1 MKYKKLKRAL
11 ALAVAV
17 LMAVPTVNYGGMA
30 EVHAEESQSKKKIS
44 RFEKLEPVT
53 FAAWTEEPFI
63 TKYLNDYW
71 GYYSDYLE
79 AYAVENETSTQ
90 ETIVETDSADQTAVY
105 YNQEEKQAEE
115 ESAVEDAEQAEEK
128 VTVEDMEQAEEE
140 PTAENAEQVEEEP
153 IAENAEQTEKS
164 AGENAEEAQP
174 GESTEPAEEQPADN
188 TDEAEDTESENLTV
202 SSIIGMFR
210 QAFQPMLVHAQES
223 NAKEQG
229 VRLHV
234 KEWKAVSSNIADDG
248 TGTFTYKP
256 VLEDQDYEY
265 YTIDDSVLPELTV
278 NLVEDDSYAI
288 FWDNNVTNE
297 GFEKTYD
304 RLSVKSNYHEIIHN
318 FVGMDIY
325 LDGIQVWRGMEFDK
339 TGDVTATATYY
350 GHQIA
355 SRTIH
360 IIPERDAYTVNH
372 EDEWTNQK
380 VVLQTNEGY
389 EFLQGEDDDE
399 KYSTKL
405 EADVEDGKW
414 ETGAIEFSLYKDMEE
429 EGNFVTSNKI
439 STNYKIDKAIP
450 TGTISVG
457 DLTWNQDFT
466 ESYPDRSGVKVDGSL
481 WVHITGADEGSGVEK
496 IQYQTFN
503 KYPSSD
509 AASIEKAVAAN
520 GGWNEFVGVASINRT
535 GNTIIIAK
543 ITDKA
548 GNVRYIASGRMYA
561 EETDPDATPSNP
573 GTTESTIPSDPGTTT
588 PSNPGTTEPTT
599 PSNPDTT
606 TPGTTDNGTVTPSQP
621 ELNVSV
627 SGIKAQTY
635 TGKAI
640 TPKVVVKDNATK
652 KKLKQGKDYTVS
664 YENNVNVGTGTI
676 VLTGINGY
684 EGVKR
689 VDFTIQPQNIA
700 KKIKAKVNGKKF
712 RYAGTAL
719 TPGVTVTYGKM
730 VLAEGTDYEISYAD
744 NNSKGTAKIYIKGN
758 GNYTGT
764 RTVKFKIT
772 GPQMKEA
779 EVTLSASS
787 AVYGSADS
795 RPGVTAV
802 YNGKTMTEG
811 TDYVVK
817 YPKTWKPGKNT
828 ITIQGKGSFSGSVK
842 RSFTIEKA
850 PMDKVTVSAKNSW
863 QATGKKLNIVPDS
876 VTLDGAALVLN
887 KDYTVKYR
895 SASTGKAVS
904 AVKTAG
910 AYQMVLTGKGCY
922 QGTKTVDFT
931 VTNGTA
937 ADNANTAAPAA
948 KPETKPETTVTGVGA
963 VVDGLQLVESD
974 IEGTFSTGDHGGQ
987 KVKLT
992 ATLSEPEN
1000 REESLKEFA
1009 KEVPDLF
1016 DFYDEKDL
1024 ELSHYDI
1031 HCAATKVEGITDAT
1045 LFSMKIKIDGVN
1057 KDSKVYGLY
1066 KYGWGEY
1073 DRDLGITC
1081 YDGYIT
1087 IRGTYVH
1094 SFNPKEIYI
1103 MVKK

>member
-1 MKYKKLKRAL
+1 MKYRKLKRAL
-11 ALAVAV
+11 AMTVAV
-17 LMAVPTVNYGGMA
+17 LMAVPAVNYGGMA
-30 EVHAEESQSKKKIS
+30 EVHAEE
-44 RFEKLEPVT
+44 
-53 FAAWTEEPFI
+53 A
-63 TKYLNDYW
+63 
-71 GYYSDYLE
+71 
-79 AYAVENETSTQ
+79 
-90 ETIVETDSADQTAVY
+90 
-105 YNQEEKQAEE
+105 AEE
-115 ESAVEDAEQAEEK
+115 TEVSEKAEVIESAELEEQVVVEEAAEPEK
-128 VTVEDMEQAEEE
+128 AVTVEETVEPEESVTAAEIVEPEE
-140 PTAENAEQVEEEP
+140 KAVEEEKISEEETVEGEITEETSKLQQAAENVETSETP
-153 IAENAEQTEKS
+153 DEAISKIAELTLSPETIEKPQTGCNKM
-164 AGENAEEAQP
+164 Q
-174 GESTEPAEEQPADN
+174 
-188 TDEAEDTESENLTV
+188 
-202 SSIIGMFR
+202 
-210 QAFQPMLVHAQES
+210 
-223 NAKEQG
+223 
-229 VRLHV
+229 
-234 KEWKAVSSNIADDG
+234 
-248 TGTFTYKP
+248 FTLK
-256 VLEDQDYEY
+256 
-265 YTIDDSVLPELTV
+265 
-278 NLVEDDSYAI
+278 
-288 FWDNNVTNE
+288 
-297 GFEKTYD
+297 FEKTGEFPTKGEVE
-304 RLSVKSNYHEIIHN
+304 LTFQHE
-318 FVGMDIY
+318 
-325 LDGIQVWRGMEFDK
+325 
-339 TGDVTATATYY
+339 
-350 GHQIA
+350 
-355 SRTIH
+355 S
-360 IIPERDAYTVNH
+360 
-372 EDEWTNQK
+372 
-380 VVLQTNEGY
+380 QTNLASYGTQYAAFDAENRVISGTMAFWAESQAPFGKYTLTKITCGDYELSFPTDQTY
-389 EFLQGEDDDE
+389 EFTLVE
-399 KYSTKL
+399 S
-405 EADVEDGKW
+405 EASKEP
-414 ETGAIEFSLYKDMEE
+414 ET
-429 EGNFVTSNKI
+429 
-439 STNYKIDKAIP
+439 
-450 TGTISVG
+450 
-457 DLTWNQDFT
+457 
-466 ESYPDRSGVKVDGSL
+466 
-481 WVHITGADEGSGVEK
+481 
-496 IQYQTFN
+496 
-503 KYPSSD
+503 
-509 AASIEKAVAAN
+509 
-520 GGWNEFVGVASINRT
+520 
-535 GNTIIIAK
+535 
-543 ITDKA
+543 
-548 GNVRYIASGRMYA
+548 
-561 EETDPDATPSNP
+561 
-573 GTTESTIPSDPGTTT
+573 
-588 PSNPGTTEPTT
+588 PTT
-599 PSNPDTT
+599 PEEPKEPETPT
-606 TPGTTDNGTVTPSQP
+606 TPEEPKEPETPTTPEEPKEPEAPTTPETPKEPEVSETPATPTVPEQPSAPETAEKVQ

-627 SGIKAQTY
+627 SGIKAQAY

-640 TPKVVVKDNATK
+640 TPKIVVKDNATK

-664 YENNVNVGTGTI
+664 FENNVNAGTGTI
-676 VLTGINGY
+676 ILTGINGY

-744 NNSKGTAKIYIKGN
+744 NSSKGTAKIYIKGN

-802 YNGKTMTEG
+802 YNGKTLTEG
-811 TDYVVK
+811 TDYAVK

-842 RSFTIEKA
+842 CSFTIEKA
-850 PMDKVTVSAKNSW
+850 PMDKVTVSTKNTW
-863 QATGKKLNIVPDS
+863 QVTGKKLNIVPDS
-876 VTLDGAALVLN
+876 VTLDGAVLVLN

-895 SASTGKAVS
+895 SASSGKAVS

-937 ADNANTAAPAA
+937 ADNTNTATPAA
-948 KPETKPETTVTGVGA
+948 KPETKPETTVTGVGV

-974 IEGTFSTGDHGGQ
+974 IEGEFSTGDHIGQ

-1016 DFYDEKDL
+1016 DLYDEKDL
-1024 ELSHYDI
+1024 DLSHYDI
-1031 HCAATKVEGITDAT
+1031 HCAATKVDGITDAT

-1103 MVKK
+1103 LIKK

>member
-1 MKYKKLKRAL
+1 MDKIWLFKLERGKVMKYKKLKRAL
-11 ALAVAV
+11 ALTVAV

-30 EVHAEESQSKKKIS
+30 EVHAEESQSKKMIS
-44 RFEKLEPVT
+44 RFDKLEPVT

-63 TKYLNDYW
+63 TDYLNLW
-71 GYYSDYLE
+71 SDYKEYLY

-90 ETIVETDSADQTAVY
+90 EYIVETDSADQTAVY
-105 YNQEEKQAEE
+105 SNQEE
-115 ESAVEDAEQAEEK
+115 EQI
-128 VTVEDMEQAEEE
+128 EEE
-140 PTAENAEQVEEEP
+140 PTVEDAEQVEEESAIEDAKQVEEEP
-153 IAENAEQTEKS
+153 TEENTEQTEES
-164 AGENAEEAQP
+164 AVENAEEAQP
-174 GESTEPAEEQPADN
+174 EKSTEPVEEQSVEN
-188 TDEAEDTESENLTV
+188 TDEAGEAEKENLTV
-202 SSIIGMFR
+202 SSIVGMVR
-210 QAFQPMLVHAQES
+210 QAFQPMVVHAQES
-223 NAKEQG
+223 NAKEQQ
-229 VRLHV
+229 VQMHV
-234 KEWKAVSSNIADDG
+234 KEWKVVTSNIANDG
-248 TGTFTYKP
+248 TGTYTYKP
-256 VLEDQDYEY
+256 VLTDQDYEY
-265 YTIDDSVLPELTV
+265 YTINDSVLPELTV
-278 NLVEDDSYAI
+278 KLVEEDSYDI

-304 RLSVKSNYHEIIHN
+304 RLSVKSNHHEIIHD
-318 FVGMDIY
+318 FDGVDIY
-325 LDGIQVWRGMEFDK
+325 VDGVHVENGMKFDK

-372 EDEWTNQK
+372 ENEWTNQE
-380 VVLQTNEGY
+380 VVLQTYEGY
-389 EFLQGEDDDE
+389 EFIQGEDDDE
-399 KYSTKL
+399 EYSTQL
-405 EADVEDGKW
+405 TADVDDGKW
-414 ETGAIEFSLYKDMEE
+414 ETGVIEFSLYKDMKED
-429 EGNFVTSNKI
+429 GSFVTSNKI

-450 TGTISVG
+450 TGIITVG
-457 DLTWNQDFT
+457 GTTWNQAFSG
-466 ESYPDRSGVKVDGSL
+466 SYPNRQGMQVDGSATATL
-481 WVHITGADEGSGVEK
+481 TAADEGSGVAA
-496 IQYQTFN
+496 IQYQVFN
-503 KYPSSD
+503 NYPASNASAIEQ
-509 AASIEKAVAAN
+509 AASAN
-520 GGWNEFVGVASINRT
+520 GGWKTYTGAIPMNAS
-535 GNTIIIAK
+535 GNTIICAK

-548 GNVRYIASGRMYA
+548 RNVRYIASDRMYTGA
-561 EETDPDATPSNP
+561 TDPGTTDASTSGTTEPATPSNP
-573 GTTESTIPSDPGTTT
+573 G
-588 PSNPGTTEPTT
+588 
-599 PSNPDTT
+599 TT

-640 TPKVVVKDNATK
+640 TPKIVVKDNASK
-652 KKLKQGKDYTVS
+652 KKLKQGKQYTVS
-664 YENNVNVGTGTI
+664 YENNVNAGTGTI

-730 VLAEGTDYEISYAD
+730 VLVEGTDYEISYAD
-744 NNSKGTAKIYIKGN
+744 NNSKGTAKIYLKGN

-802 YNGKTMTEG
+802 YNGKTLTEG
-811 TDYVVK
+811 TDYTVK

-842 RSFTIEKA
+842 RAFTIEKA
-850 PMDKVTVSAKNSW
+850 PMDKVTVSAKSTW
-863 QATGKKLNIVPDS
+863 QATGKKLSIVPDS
-876 VTLDGAALVLN
+876 VTLNGAALVLN

-904 AVKTAG
+904 AVKTTG

-922 QGTKTVDFT
+922 QGTKIVDFT
-931 VTNGTA
+931 VTDGTA
-937 ADNANTAAPAA
+937 VDNTNPSAPATTPEIKPEA

-974 IEGTFSTGDHGGQ
+974 IEGTFSTGDHIGQ

-992 ATLSEPEN
+992 ATLSELEN
-1000 REESLKEFA
+1000 REESLKAFEQ
-1009 KEVPDLF
+1009 EVPWMMDVEECT
-1016 DFYDEKDL
+1016 DTD
-1024 ELSHYDI
+1024 LSHYDI
-1031 HCAATKVEGITDAT
+1031 HCVATNIEGITDAT
-1045 LFSMKIKIDGVN
+1045 QFTLKLKIDGVT
-1057 KDSKVYGLY
+1057 KDSVVYGLN
-1066 KYGWGEY
+1066 KYNNDDY
-1073 DRDLGITC
+1073 DGLLGITC
-1081 YDGYIT
+1081 YDGYVAV
-1087 IRGTYVH
+1087 RSSYKH
-1094 SFNPKEIYI
+1094 FFNPKEIYI